1 MMDLVINHT
10 AKDALLVEQH
20 PEWFRREADGELRS
34 PRAIDPVDP
43 RKFTVWGDLAE
54 IDYGKPSTR
63 PALIEYW
70 VGPGPGTI

>member
-20 PEWFRREADGELRS
+20 PEWFKREADGELRS

-43 RKFTVWGDLAE
+43 RKYTVWGDLAE
-54 IDYGKPSTR
+54 IDYDDPQPPAGADRRSGPSWSS
-63 PALIEYW
+63 AI
-70 VGPGPGTI
+70 